1 MPNDRQFK
9 TSYDYI
15 RQLSQGWY
23 LLVAEIYLA
32 LAELFITIPLEDKEY
47 IRVLFI

>member
-23 LLVAEIYLA
+23 LLVAE
-32 LAELFITIPLEDKEY
+32 LFITIPLEDKEY